1 MLWKAGFIKPEVIN
15 RPAMVGDTLARVE
28 GGFDS
33 RLANMIMQM
42 LDRVD
47 GFVQMALLQQ
57 GLKY

>member
-1 MLWKAGFIKPEVIN
+1 
-15 RPAMVGDTLARVE
+15 MVGETLARVE